1 MMKYKGMYLRLFS
14 VILRKPMIQQYGRE
28 LTRKALKK
36 APAVYR
42 QMLAKTDDIGAENPM
57 AGNIYMGYV
66 FMAVWKAADGAID
79 AYSFRQVIRTFMRSP
94 FVAKLMGGKD
104 INKEKDMKSLT
115 DALHAMQ
122 DWADAHPQYKER
134 TWDFNFDE
142 TKHRDGFYYHFTRCP
157 MEKFARENGFL
168 EILPVACELDYL
180 TVESKHGVLHRNH
193 TLATGGKMCDYWIV
207 PDQIKDPE

>member
-1 MMKYKGMYLRLFS
+1 MAYKGIYIRLFS
-14 VILRKPMIQQYGRE
+14 VMLRKPMKQQYGRE

-42 QMLAKTDDIGAENPM
+42 QMLAKTDDIGADNPM

-79 AYSFRQVIRTFMRSP
+79 VDSFRQVTRAFMRNP
-94 FVAKLMGGKD
+94 LVAKLMGGKD
-104 INKEKDMKSLT
+104 INKAEDMKALA

-157 MEKFARENGFL
+157 LEKFARENGFL
-168 EILPVACELDYL
+168 EILPVACDLDYL
-180 TVESKHGVLHRNH
+180 TVESRHGVLHRNH
-193 TLATGGKMCDYWIV
+193 TLAAGGEMCDYWIV
-207 PDQIKDPE
+207 PDKIKDPG